1 MFLTNTFRAFR
12 HRDYFIF
19 WLGLCLGHNGSL
31 IQTTAAGWLVLE
43 LTDSPFYLG
52 LYGFCLGLPRTIF
65 SPVGGAVVDRVNRR
79 ALFIITQSCFL
90 IMALFLGVMNYT
102 GLIHVWHVLIV
113 SALTGFL
120 LSFEQPVRQSVLHH
134 LVPQQDLIN
143 AVSLYNLIFNGSPL
157 IGPAIAGMLITVI
170 GTAGC
175 FFFHSAGS
183 AIILVTIFLIHI
195 PQRPAVAQ
203 RKSLGKDV
211 TEGLSVA
218 WNTPIFFSLF
228 LALAV
233 ISFFT
238 KPYNQF
244 MPVFARD
251 ILFVGAPG
259 LGFLLM
265 APGAGAVVGGLVF
278 ASIRRFPRT
287 HLLMAILACGFGSS
301 LILFTASRSFPLSLC
316 LLFLTGAFQTSFLTL
331 ITTSLQLYSRDA
343 TRGRIMSLYGL
354 LNRGLGPMGAFPMG
368 ALATLIGAPI
378 TVAFGALLGVTMTVY
393 VTLWSPHLRKAAIL
407 GGESSTATKEEQ
419 A

>member
-1 MFLTNTFRAFR
+1 MFLTHTFRAFR

-19 WLGLCLGHNGSL
+19 WLGLFLGHNGSL
-31 IQTTAAGWLVLE
+31 IQTTAAGWLILQ

-52 LYGFCLGLPRTIF
+52 LNGLCLGLTRVIF
-65 SPVGGAVVDRVNRR
+65 SPIGGAVVDRVDRR
-79 ALFIITQSCFL
+79 SLFVLTQSMFL
-90 IMALFLGVMNYT
+90 LTGLFLGVMNYS
-102 GLIHVWHVLIV
+102 GLIHVWHVLVV
-113 SALTGFL
+113 SALTGFF
-120 LSFEQPVRQSVLHH
+120 LSFEQPVRQAILHH
-134 LVPQQDLIN
+134 LVPQRDLIN

-157 IGPAIAGMLITVI
+157 IGPAIGGVLIVVI

-175 FFFHSAGS
+175 FFFHAAGS
-183 AIILVTIFLIHI
+183 FIILVTIFLIRI
-195 PQRPAVAQ
+195 PKRAPDTQK
-203 RKSLGKDV
+203 KSLVKDV

-251 ILFVGAPG
+251 ILYVGAPG
-259 LGFLLM
+259 LGLLLM
-265 APGAGAVVGGLVF
+265 APGAGAVFGGLVF
-278 ASIRRFPRT
+278 ASMRRFPRT
-287 HLLMAILACGFGSS
+287 HRLLAILACGFGSS
-301 LILFTASRSFPLSLC
+301 LVLFSLSRSFALSLAF
-316 LLFLTGAFQTSFLTL
+316 LFLTGAFQTAFLTL
-331 ITTSLQLYSRDA
+331 ITTFLQLYSRDA

-368 ALATLIGAPI
+368 ALASWFGAPVI
-378 TVAFGALLGVTMTVY
+378 IALGAALGVCMTVY
-393 VTLWSPHLRKAAIL
+393 VTLWSPHLRKAGVL
-407 GGESSTATKEEQ
+407 GEASTAMKEKQ